1 MLAGAVSRDVVTHLM
16 DWTRMNV
23 NNRASE
29 YGGSSMADRV
39 IGWYRVTGTL
49 LWLCV
54 QLCNT
59 INNNH
64 SHVYVYALI
73 YVLPATGVHLQDFYV
88 IS

>member
-1 MLAGAVSRDVVTHLM
+1 
-16 DWTRMNV
+16 MNV
-23 NNRASE
+23 NSRASE
-29 YGGSSMADRV
+29 YGGSSMVDRV

-64 SHVYVYALI
+64 SYVYVYALI
-73 YVLPATGVHLQDFYV
+73 YVLLATGVHLQDSYV